1 MARAIWT
8 GVINFGLVTV
18 PVGLFSATED
28 HTIHFHQL
36 QRGTADRVRNQ
47 RVNERTG
54 KEVDYADIVK
64 GYDTGDGRYLTVEP
78 DELADIAPGRSRSI
92 DVTAFVDLADID
104 PIHFDKTYYLAPTK
118 PEYERVY
125 ALLLQALERTN
136 RVGIALF
143 VMRGRQYLT
152 ALRARGR
159 VLTLETLHFADEIR
173 DPTAELDHLP
183 KKTAFKEREL
193 KMAEQLVEAMAA
205 PWHPD
210 EYHDT
215 YRERVEEL
223 LESKRQGNEMVSA
236 EEAPEPTNVVDL
248 MDALR
253 RSVDTAG
260 GRGRTTA
267 GRTKPGKGEAAGSA
281 KRRAGTTTRPRGRKA
296 GPTGGKSRPR
306 TGDRSDSGGK
316 GGSAPNGKAG
326 NLSALTKAELSRM
339 AADLEVPGRSRMT
352 RDQLEDA
359 VRDAGGRKRAH
370 GKRKAS

>member
-1 MARAIWT
+1 MARAMWT

-54 KEVDYADIVK
+54 KEVGYADIVK
-64 GYDTGDGRYLTVEP
+64 GYDIGDGHYLTIER
-78 DELADIAPGRSRSI
+78 DELADIAPGRSRTI

-125 ALLLQALERTN
+125 ALLRQALERTN

-152 ALRARGR
+152 ALRSQGR

-173 DPTAELDHLP
+173 DPATELDHLP
-183 KKTAFKEREL
+183 KKTAFKDREL
-193 KMAEQLVEAMAA
+193 AMAEQLVEAMAA
-205 PWHPD
+205 PWRPD

-223 LESKRQGNEMVSA
+223 LESKREGRELVAA

-248 MDALR
+248 MEALR

-260 GRGRTTA
+260 GKRGGRTGT
-267 GRTKPGKGEAAGSA
+267 GKRKSEAASTSG
-281 KRRAGTTTRPRGRKA
+281 RRAATTRPRGKKEA
-296 GPTGGKSRPR
+296 SGGGKSRPG
-306 TGDRSDSGGK
+306 TGEKSRKGRSAAKQPED
-316 GGSAPNGKAG
+316 
-326 NLSALTKAELSRM
+326 LSALTKTELARR
-339 AADLEVPGRSRMT
+339 AADLDVPGRSRMT

-359 VRDAGGRKRAH
+359 VRDAGGTARPR
-370 GKRKAS
+370 GRRKAS